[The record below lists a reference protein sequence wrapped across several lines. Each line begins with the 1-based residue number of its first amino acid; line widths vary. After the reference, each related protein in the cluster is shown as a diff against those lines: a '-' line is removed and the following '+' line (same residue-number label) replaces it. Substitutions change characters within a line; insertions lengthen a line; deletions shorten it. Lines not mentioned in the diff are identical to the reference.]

1 MVTNLN
7 DSELTALGQLE
18 AELTEAR
25 ATIERVRELHLQDDV
40 YTCVTCCEPI
50 ENQHGDNEMVSHDW
64 PCPTLQALDGPSTE
78 GEEQSQ

>member
-18 AELTEAR
+18 AELAVAR
-25 ATIERVRELHLQDDV
+25 ATIDRVRELHFMV
-40 YTCVTCCEPI
+40 WYE
-50 ENQHGDNEMVSHDW
+50 ENQEPPECGECMREQW
-64 PCPTLQALDGPSTE
+64 PCQTIRALDGPSTE